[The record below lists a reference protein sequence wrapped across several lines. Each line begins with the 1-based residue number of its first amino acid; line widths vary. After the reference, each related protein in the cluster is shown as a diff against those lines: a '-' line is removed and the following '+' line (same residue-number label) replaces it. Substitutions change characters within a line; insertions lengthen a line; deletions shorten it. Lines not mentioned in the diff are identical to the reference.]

1 MVTGGRGF
9 MARHLVAAL
18 LRSGEWFVRVTDLTP
33 AIELGRGD
41 TEELL
46 GDALQDGRAVYSSVD
61 VCSLGQLIRGEYA
74 SIYLLNFNAMCRMS
88 PI

>member
-18 LRSGEWFVRVTDLTP
+18 LRSGQWFVLVTDLAA
-33 AIELGRGD
+33 AIELGPGE

-46 GDALQDGRAVYSSVD
+46 SYALHDGRAVYSSVD
-61 VCSLGQLIRGEYA
+61 ICSLGQLIRGEYILHDKD
-74 SIYLLNFNAMCRMS
+74 SIVLL
-88 PI
+88 